1 VALCFPPA
9 GRGPRTDHVQREPF
23 ERAAQALPA
32 DESDKTALRFVS
44 AGGPLPCHEVRL
56 LDDAGAELG
65 ERRVGRLAFRGPSA
79 TQGYFKKPEATAAM
93 AFPDGFLDSGDLA
106 YRAGGEIYVCGRRK
120 DIIIKGGRNYVP
132 QEIEEAASQAAGV
145 RKGCVAAFGT
155 THEAAGTESLIVV
168 AETRATDEAERARIG
183 AAVTEQVALSVG
195 VPPDR
200 VELVAPGALPKT
212 SSGKLRRAA
221 AKEQYLAGTLGS
233 APRLPLGQRL
243 SLVADAARH
252 GVQPALRRTGR
263 MLYAAYLGLIL
274 ALPTGAIWLL
284 GLIAPAGRP
293 MRALERGFLRLAM
306 LLSGCRTTVSGT
318 ENLAGPG
325 PFVLACN
332 HASYV
337 DIAALR
343 ALVPRQFLFVAKREV
358 LAWPLIGLFVRK
370 SGHLTVERFDTKD
383 SAAGADKMAQ
393 AIREGHSV
401 LVFPEGTFTGAAGL
415 RPFRLGAFKTA
426 VETGTPVVPLALR
439 GTRRV
444 LRDGEW
450 LPRPQPIELR
460 ILPPLRATGSEWR
473 EVIELRDRVA
483 AAVAEHCGE
492 PRLDLVAGGP
502 PRPA

>member
-1 VALCFPPA
+1 MGLIGSWLFCLHDGLPIDIQSPLSFLARPERWLWAIHKRGGTLSAAPNFAYELCVKRIPDAAVEGLDLSSWRCALNGAEPVSPDTLERFARRFAPYGFRREALMPVYGLAENSVALCFPPV

-93 AFPDGFLDSGDLA
+93 ALPDGFLDSGDLA

-183 AAVTEQVALSVG
+183 AAVTEQVAFSVG

-233 APRLPLGQRL
+233 TPRLPLGQRL

-337 DIAALR
+337 
-343 ALVPRQFLFVAKREV
+343 
-358 LAWPLIGLFVRK
+358 
-370 SGHLTVERFDTKD
+370 
-383 SAAGADKMAQ
+383 
-393 AIREGHSV
+393 
-401 LVFPEGTFTGAAGL
+401 
-415 RPFRLGAFKTA
+415 
-426 VETGTPVVPLALR
+426 
-439 GTRRV
+439 
-444 LRDGEW
+444 
-450 LPRPQPIELR
+450 
-460 ILPPLRATGSEWR
+460 
-473 EVIELRDRVA
+473 
-483 AAVAEHCGE
+483 
-492 PRLDLVAGGP
+492 
-502 PRPA
+502 

>member
-1 VALCFPPA
+1 
-9 GRGPRTDHVQREPF
+9 
-23 ERAAQALPA
+23 
-32 DESDKTALRFVS
+32 
-44 AGGPLPCHEVRL
+44 
-56 LDDAGAELG
+56 
-65 ERRVGRLAFRGPSA
+65 
-79 TQGYFKKPEATAAM
+79 
-93 AFPDGFLDSGDLA
+93 
-106 YRAGGEIYVCGRRK
+106 
-120 DIIIKGGRNYVP
+120 
-132 QEIEEAASQAAGV
+132 
-145 RKGCVAAFGT
+145 
-155 THEAAGTESLIVV
+155 
-168 AETRATDEAERARIG
+168 
-183 AAVTEQVALSVG
+183 
-195 VPPDR
+195 
-200 VELVAPGALPKT
+200 
-212 SSGKLRRAA
+212 
-221 AKEQYLAGTLGS
+221 
-233 APRLPLGQRL
+233 
-243 SLVADAARH
+243 
-252 GVQPALRRTGR
+252 

-274 ALPTGAIWLL
+274 ALPTAAVWLL
-284 GLIAPAGRP
+284 GLLAPAGRV
-293 MRALERGFLRLAM
+293 MRALERGFLRLAVRV
-306 LLSGCRTTVSGT
+306 SGCRASVSGT

-332 HASYV
+332 HASYADV
-337 DIAALR
+337 AALR

-370 SGHLTVERFDTKD
+370 SRHLTVERFDTKD

-401 LVFPEGTFTGAAGL
+401 LVFPEGTFTGTAGL